1 MKNPSLY
8 SGFHHLCV
16 KPDCH
21 HRVWHIW
28 CCQRKSLQEIN
39 VHLGRAQCLWWPCP
53 GTRDPVIHKASSSAG
68 SVEPWKSGCSAFWE
82 DGVFFVPNLDWAMFR
97 AEQASSVVYKSI
109 SPEAGRGSSQ
119 RYLSAWGVWC
129 QCKWVLASPCHEWP
143 PSHLGSILLAEPATG
158 GTICATK
165 SKPNSSFPA
174 AGKGRQRDSDSQA
187 GWRVAHT
194 LAPLWR
200 RNGQ

>member
-1 MKNPSLY
+1 MFIWGGLSV
-8 SGFHHLCV
+8 SGDPVLE
-16 KPDCH
+16 
-21 HRVWHIW
+21 
-28 CCQRKSLQEIN
+28 QEILLYIRQAALQAVWN
-39 VHLGRAQCLWWPCP
+39 LGNQAALLFGRM
-53 GTRDPVIHKASSSAG
+53 VS
-68 SVEPWKSGCSAFWE
+68 
-82 DGVFFVPNLDWAMFR
+82 VFFVPNLDMFR